1 MKKKTRR
8 GPSIE
13 LIILIILSVTTIF
26 GVAGWAISA
35 FSLKGANNQTK
46 QNSDLILQMQEQIL
60 ELEDR
65 INTVENENTTIK
77 SEKEAL
83 ENEKAD
89 LETELKDVKTRLE
102 DLKREIDEGQIL
114 SSTFY
119 GSRPDRIVAL
129 TFDDGPGPYTERLL
143 TELDEIDVKV
153 TFFVLGN
160 RAEKYP
166 ELLQRMYLEGHEIGN
181 HSYEHSTLTK
191 LTDEE
196 AADNLLKSSEAIYN
210 ASGGAN
216 PRLVRP
222 PGGHYNDKL
231 QKICKENNWCI
242 ALWSLDTRDW
252 DSRDEEAILVEVFN
266 NGNYS
271 VKDGSIL
278 LLHDIYETSVNASLE
293 LIDRLKDEGYTFVKV
308 SELLYWDNGGAGA
321 GGVYN

>member
-1 MKKKTRR
+1 MRKKARR
-8 GPSIE
+8 RSNIE
-13 LIILIILSVTTIF
+13 LIILIILCVTTII
-26 GVAGWAISA
+26 GAAGWAISI
-35 FSLKGANNQTK
+35 FNLKGANNQLK
-46 QNSDLILQMQEQIL
+46 QNNDLMVQMQEQIQ
-60 ELEDR
+60 ELEER
-65 INTVENENTTIK
+65 INTVEDENTTIK
-77 SEKEAL
+77 SEKEVL

-102 DLKREIDEGQIL
+102 DLKKEIDEGQVL
-114 SSTFY
+114 SSTYY
-119 GSRPDRIVAL
+119 GPRPDKIVAL
-129 TFDDGPGPYTERLL
+129 TFDDGPGPYTDRLL
-143 TELDEIDVKV
+143 NELTEKDVKA

-181 HSYEHSTLTK
+181 HSYDHSTLTNM
-191 LTDEE
+191 TDEA

-222 PGGHYNDKL
+222 PGGRYNDKL
-231 QKICKENNWCI
+231 QKICRENNWCI

-252 DSRDEEAILVEVFN
+252 DSRDEKAILVEVFD
-266 NGNYS
+266 NGDYS

-278 LLHDIYETSVNASLE
+278 LMHDIYETSINASME
-293 LIDRLKDEGYTFVKV
+293 LIDRLEKEGYTFVKV